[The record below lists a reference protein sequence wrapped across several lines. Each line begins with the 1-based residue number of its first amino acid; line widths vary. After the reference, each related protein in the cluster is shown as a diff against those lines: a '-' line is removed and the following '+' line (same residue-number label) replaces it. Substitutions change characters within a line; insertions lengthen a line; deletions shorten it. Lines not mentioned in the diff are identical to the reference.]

1 MFESLNTLADLFT
14 RPDFQ
19 AGLLA
24 GAVGLGVL
32 YAVSTQSP
40 DTKWWGGVFTLA
52 ALIAINTAVGRHLGV
67 SSGLFALAAGGWL
80 LSPDNDRRTK
90 PLGWVLVILGAI
102 IVGWRG
108 GLSDIDWLPWVT
120 PVAIV
125 IAGASFAGWSRR
137 LPHNLLGPMMAI
149 TAFGIWV
156 TVPETEHARVFLG
169 VSLPLAAATLRPFHA
184 RLSTAGSFALAGMVI
199 WVVAIGGDARPG
211 SIIGGWGTLGA
222 IAILPWLRSNATAR
236 IQERPVLIVGF
247 HALFV
252 LVASRV
258 IGLWE
263 SAVIASLAVMFV
275 ALVAFVVIG
284 SHTKGSPTTGRASAQ
299 GPE

>member
-1 MFESLNTLADLFT
+1 MLESLDTLANLFT

-19 AGLLA
+19 LGVLL
-24 GAVGLGVL
+24 GAIGLGVL
-32 YAVSTQSP
+32 FGVSREESGTR
-40 DTKWWGGVFTLA
+40 WWGGVFALA
-52 ALIAINTAVGRHLGV
+52 ALIAINTGVGRHLGV
-67 SSGLFALAAGGWL
+67 SSGLFALGAGGWL
-80 LSPDNDRRTK
+80 LGPNSDRRTK
-90 PLGWVLVILGAI
+90 SLGWVLVTAGAI
-102 IVGWRG
+102 VVGWRG
-108 GLSDIDWLPWVT
+108 GLADIDWLPWAT

-125 IAGASFAGWSRR
+125 IAGTSLARWSTS
-137 LPHNLLGPMMAI
+137 LPHSLLGPMMAL

-156 TVPETEHARVFLG
+156 TVPETEHARVLLG

-184 RLSTAGSFALAGMVI
+184 RLSTAGSFALAGIMV

-211 SIIGGWGTLGA
+211 SIIGGWGSLGA
-222 IAILPWLRSNATAR
+222 IAILPWLRYNATAM
-236 IQERPVLIVGF
+236 ILERPVLIMGF

-263 SAVIASLAVMFV
+263 SAVIAAVAVMFV
-275 ALVAFVVIG
+275 ALIAFVVIG
-284 SHTKGSPTTGRASAQ
+284 SYTKHHPVGVGSQ